1 MTTIMD
7 ADANTAGAS
16 GRRRREPLLA
26 VSAVT
31 CFVVTFTVLVIPHDS
46 LQDEASADQVTT
58 FFTQNYAL
66 QQSQTLM
73 HSLGALA
80 MLVFLAR
87 LATVVGRHQRPEE
100 GWDRLVLAASSAVV
114 AIIVL
119 AMGLVSA
126 AIFLTGTIDGELQ
139 HMLYRMGWDFHFK
152 IAYLLPLVLLPACH
166 VLRRER
172 AAAGAVTW
180 SGLLLGVLALA
191 STLGNLNKDTMF
203 VQYPVFML
211 FLLWILLTGLVMGLR
226 GPHEPRTTS

>member
-1 MTTIMD
+1 MTTTID
-7 ADANTAGAS
+7 ADANTTSAS
-16 GRRRREPLLA
+16 ARRRREPLLA

-31 CFVVTFTVLVIPHDS
+31 CFVVTMAVLVIPHDM

-87 LATVVGRHQRPEE
+87 LATVVRRHQRPDES
-100 GWDRLVLAASSAVV
+100 WDRLVLAASSAVV

-119 AMGLVSA
+119 AMGFVSA

-139 HMLYRMGWDFHFK
+139 HILYRMGWDFHFK
-152 IAYLLPLVLLPACH
+152 IAYLIPLALLPACH
-166 VLRRER
+166 VLRREHA
-172 AAAGAVTW
+172 AAAGLTW
-180 SGLLLGVLALA
+180 SGMLLGVLSLA
-191 STLGNLNKDTMF
+191 STLGNLSKDTMF

-226 GPHEPRTTS
+226 GSCEPSTTS